1 MVRKRKANVIPDFGI
16 TFHPFGAYTAKGKQL
31 KAWFGW
37 ESQVTRYGFDED
49 EVRQALRTGKIYKGY
64 LWRYVEN

>member
-16 TFHPFGAYTAKGKQL
+16 TFHPFGAYTTKGVL

-37 ESQVTRYGFDED
+37 ESQVTLTD
-49 EVRQALRTGKIYKGY
+49 LMKMK
-64 LWRYVEN
+64 

>member
-1 MVRKRKANVIPDFGI
+1 MVRQRKANVIPEFGI
-16 TFHPFGAYTAKGKQL
+16 TFHPFVAYTAKDKQL

-64 LWRYVEN
+64 LWRYAED

>member
-16 TFHPFGAYTAKGKQL
+16 KFHPFGAYTTKGVL

-49 EVRQALRTGKIYKGY
+49 EVRQALKTGKIYKCY
-64 LWRYVEN
+64 LLRYAED